1 VTNEVVI
8 EARGL
13 TKIYPSGGKEFKAL
27 DNVSFTI
34 HRGEFIIIMG
44 PSGSGKSTLMNI
56 IGCLDRPTSGEL
68 YIDGRSI
75 TGLSDAALAEIR
87 REKNGFIFQSFNLI
101 SHLTALRNVALPLS
115 FKGEATSTREAKA
128 RAMLAK
134 MGIEQWAN
142 KRPSQLSG
150 GEQQR
155 VAIARALANDP
166 AVIIADEPTGN
177 LDSAI
182 GQQVMH
188 LLKSISNEGKT
199 ILLVTHDASLV
210 RYGTRLIS
218 MKDGKIVT
226 GSAIKSELTSR
237 RTVPDATAPKT
248 PRKTTRKT
256 TKKTTTTRKTTRRK
270 TP

>member
-1 VTNEVVI
+1 MRLCEVTKEVVI

-13 TKIYPSGGKEFKAL
+13 TKVYPSGGKEFKAI

-34 HRGEFIIIMG
+34 YRGEFIIIMG

-68 YIDGRSI
+68 YIDGQSI
-75 TGLSDAALAEIR
+75 TGLTDSQLAEIR
-87 REKNGFIFQSFNLI
+87 GEKNGFIFQSFNLI
-101 SHLTALRNVALPLS
+101 PHFSAIRNIALPLM
-115 FKGEATSTREAKA
+115 FKGVARTTRDAKA
-128 RAMLAK
+128 REMLQK
-134 MGIEQWAN
+134 MGIEQWAQ

-182 GQQVMH
+182 GTQVMQ
-188 LLKSISNEGKT
+188 LLKKICNEGKT
-199 ILLVTHDASLV
+199 ILLVTHDANLV
-210 RYGTRLIS
+210 KYGTRLIG
-218 MKDGKIVT
+218 MRDGKIVS
-226 GSAIKSELTSR
+226 GKIIR
-237 RTVPDATAPKT
+237 RSK
-248 PRKTTRKT
+248 
-256 TKKTTTTRKTTRRK
+256 
-270 TP
+270 

>member
-1 VTNEVVI
+1 LTNEVVI

-13 TKIYPSGGKEFKAL
+13 TKVYPSGGKEFKAL
-27 DNVSFTI
+27 DNVCFTI
-34 HRGEFIIIMG
+34 KRGEFIIVMG

-68 YIDGRSI
+68 YIEGRSI
-75 TGLSDAALAEIR
+75 TGLTDSQLAEIR

-101 SHLTALRNVALPLS
+101 SHLSALRNVALPLS
-115 FKGEATSTREAKA
+115 FKGLGKPERESKA
-128 RAMLAK
+128 REMLQK
-134 MGIEQWAN
+134 MGIDQWAN
-142 KRPSQLSG
+142 KHPSQLSG

-188 LLKSISNEGKT
+188 LLKSISKEGKT
-199 ILLVTHDASLV
+199 ILLVTHDANLV
-210 RYGTRLIS
+210 SYGTRLIC

-226 GSAIKSELTSR
+226 GRDIRTQITSR
-237 RTVPDATAPKT
+237 RTAPET
-248 PRKTTRKT
+248 TTRKTTRK
-256 TKKTTTTRKTTRRK
+256 TTTRKTTRRTK
-270 TP
+270 P

>member
-1 VTNEVVI
+1 MRLCEVTKEVVI

-13 TKIYPSGGKEFKAL
+13 TKVYPSGGKEFKAL

-34 HRGEFIIIMG
+34 YRGEFIIIMG

-68 YIDGRSI
+68 YIDGQSI
-75 TGLSDAALAEIR
+75 TGLTDSQLAEIR
-87 REKNGFIFQSFNLI
+87 GEKNGFIFQSFNLI
-101 SHLTALRNVALPLS
+101 PHFSAIRNIALPLM
-115 FKGEATSTREAKA
+115 FKGVARTTRDAKA
-128 RAMLAK
+128 REMLQK
-134 MGIEQWAN
+134 MGIEQWAQ

-182 GQQVMH
+182 GTQVMQ
-188 LLKSISNEGKT
+188 LLKKICNEGKT
-199 ILLVTHDASLV
+199 ILLVTHDANLV
-210 RYGTRLIS
+210 KYGTRLIG
-218 MKDGKIVT
+218 MRDGKIVS
-226 GSAIKSELTSR
+226 GKIIR
-237 RTVPDATAPKT
+237 RSK
-248 PRKTTRKT
+248 
-256 TKKTTTTRKTTRRK
+256 
-270 TP
+270 

>member
-1 VTNEVVI
+1 MRLREVTKEVVI

-13 TKIYPSGGKEFKAL
+13 TKVYPSGDKEFKAL

-34 HRGEFIIIMG
+34 HRGEFVVVMG
-44 PSGSGKSTLMNI
+44 PSGSGKSTLLNI

-68 YIDGRSI
+68 YLDGRSI
-75 TGLSDAALAEIR
+75 TGLTDSQLAEIR

-101 SHLTALRNVALPLS
+101 PHLSAIRNIALPLA
-115 FKGEATSTREAKA
+115 FKGVANATREAKA
-128 RAMLAK
+128 REMLQK
-134 MGIEQWAN
+134 MGIEQWAQ

-182 GQQVMH
+182 GTQVMQ
-188 LLKSISNEGKT
+188 LLKAISKEDKT
-199 ILLVTHDASLV
+199 ILLVTHDAGLV
-210 RYGTRLIS
+210 KYGTRLIC
-218 MKDGKIVT
+218 MRDGKIVS
-226 GSAIKSELTSR
+226 GKIIR
-237 RTVPDATAPKT
+237 RTP
-248 PRKTTRKT
+248 
-256 TKKTTTTRKTTRRK
+256 
-270 TP
+270 

>member
-1 VTNEVVI
+1 MTNEVVI
-8 EARGL
+8 EARGI

-34 HRGEFIIIMG
+34 HRGEFIIVMG

-101 SHLTALRNVALPLS
+101 PHLSALRNVALPLS
-115 FKGEATSTREAKA
+115 FKGEATATREAKA

-188 LLKSISNEGKT
+188 LLKQISNEGKT

-210 RYGTRLIS
+210 SYGTRLIC

-226 GSAIKSELTSR
+226 GKAIENELTSR
-237 RTVPDATAPKT
+237 RTIPDAKPH
-248 PRKTTRKT
+248 KT
-256 TKKTTTTRKTTRRK
+256 TKKTITRKTTTRKTIRRA
-270 TP
+270 